1 MSVAPNSIEV
11 TGQVAST
18 TPTHDALLRT
28 LHEQQQ
34 LIADLQAK
42 LDDSTEDIGKNNDII
57 ANNLDVI
64 ANQKRRIAQL
74 EEYLRLARQRRFGA
88 SSEKNLLQG
97 ELFNEAELLS
107 DGESD
112 PSGESEA
119 EEPEADEAVSRPR
132 KKKRKGLSDK
142 LPRIQ
147 QYHRLSEE
155 EKAGAISTFFEHV
168 KDELD
173 IVPAKVQVIEHFQ
186 EKAVFVDD
194 EGNRSL
200 KAATRTPHPLGKSI
214 ASVSLL
220 AWLIVAKYADCLP
233 LYRLEGIVKR
243 YGGEITRTAMANWL
257 IRLSVQLQPVVN
269 LLEDALLDCQY
280 LMGDETR
287 IQVLKEKGMEPTG
300 NKYMWVMRGGPPD
313 RPVLLFNY
321 DKSRGKAVAERLL
334 AGYEGTYF
342 QSDGYAGY
350 DEPCANK
357 GIVHVGCWDHARR
370 RFADVVKSMPKAKK
384 GDKPSIAQMAMA
396 KINALYRIER
406 EADAA
411 GLDEDERYEYR
422 QHHSVPK
429 LESLKQWLEKT
440 APRVDKDS
448 NTYKAI
454 AYTLNQWDKLV
465 RYCDHGSLRM
475 SNILAENAIRPF
487 AVGRRNWLFADTPEG
502 ARASAIYYSLI
513 ETAKANNLDPYEY
526 LHFLISRIATADTVD
541 AYEALLPWNMK

>member
-42 LDDSTEDIGKNNDII
+42 LDDSTEVIGKNNDII